1 MAGDSLDMSGFDDSP
16 EMPEL
21 DSHINDSIKNA
32 QPVDGV
38 DSFDPGAELP
48 KKAPKLAA
56 PVESDLWA
64 EPAEQESA
72 AEDETEGQDETEGDS
87 AEVEPALPG
96 RKLTLQAEGG
106 KTVDIGDGMLVPV
119 KVDGKSMRVPV
130 SELISNFSGKHAWDR
145 RFSELSTEKR
155 TFTQERNTFQQ
166 TQAKS
171 AALIQ
176 DLHSNIAK
184 GDTFSAIASLVQLSG
199 LDGKVDPRAYVSE
212 IRAALLQQA
221 KELDA
226 MDPAERAHRE
236 AQEEIAYSKKQ
247 LAELRG
253 QREREQAEYTAQV
266 EFAKEM
272 QKNQLSM
279 DELTSARDYLA
290 DNASRH
296 GIDVSKLSAKDF
308 MQHALTVREYSTA
321 IEALS
326 SVSPELAEN
335 PQYQDDAVKLLRAYP
350 GTSAKELAEVLQEA
364 FGQMRGQTVSAKA
377 AKSPTPVAAVS
388 KAKAKATTKRPSN
401 KIDLSTITEEDV
413 NW

>member
-1 MAGDSLDMSGFDDSP
+1 MSERSLDMSGFDDTP

-21 DSHINDSIKNA
+21 DSHINAKIEQA

-38 DSFDPGAELP
+38 DEPSAELP
-48 KKAPKLAA
+48 KRNPKLAA
-56 PVESDLWA
+56 PVETDLWA
-64 EPAEQESA
+64 EPTDEPAAPEQEA
-72 AEDETEGQDETEGDS
+72 AGDQETEGETP
-87 AEVEPALPG
+87 EVEPALPG

-106 KTVDIGDGMLVPV
+106 LSVDIGDGMLIPV
-119 KVDGKSMRVPV
+119 KVDGKTMRVPV
-130 SELISNFSGKHAWDR
+130 SELISNFSGKTAWDK
-145 RFSELSTEKR
+145 RFSELTTEKR
-155 TFTQERNTFQQ
+155 GFTQERQAFQQ

-171 AALIQ
+171 ASLIQ
-176 DLHSNIAK
+176 DLHKNIAS

-221 KELDA
+221 KELEA

-272 QKNQLSM
+272 QKNQVSM
-279 DELTSARDYLA
+279 EELTTARDYLVE
-290 DNASRH
+290 NAARH
-296 GIDVSKLSAKDF
+296 GLDVSKLSAKEF

-350 GTSAKELAEVLQEA
+350 GTSSKELAEVLQEA

-377 AKSPTPVAAVS
+377 AKSPTPVAAVA
-388 KAKAKATTKRPSN
+388 KAKAKMAPRRSGG
-401 KIDLSTITEEDV
+401 IDLSTITEEDV